1 MDSVLVI
8 PELRLSDRGFYHCE
22 ARVMTLHNGK
32 TIRKTSGKALV
43 TIRGMVIACMH
54 GYLSK

>member
-22 ARVMTLHNGK
+22 ARVMTLHNEK

-43 TIRGMVIACMH
+43 TIRGMVLWILFEQI
-54 GYLSK
+54 G